1 MSVVDAAPEFIAA
14 GFGIVVA
21 VSSFHDV
28 PISPVGLGHVREG
41 AKLAGVSCSQRYK
54 RSLRARKDSGSLPR
68 GKHNSTPSS
77 GPTTPNRSSQKAG
90 TSLMMLPP
98 CYTFNCSH
106 SIPKNQQCQK
116 ESKKSHY
123 YELSRK

>member
-21 VSSFHDV
+21 VGGFHDV

-54 RSLRARKDSGSLPR
+54 HFLRARTG
-68 GKHNSTPSS
+68 GESTPSGKQS
-77 GPTTPNRSSQKAG
+77 SKPNKRTRHNKGGNILTDAPG
-90 TSLMMLPP
+90 LL
-98 CYTFNCSH
+98 YF
-106 SIPKNQQCQK
+106 
-116 ESKKSHY
+116 
-123 YELSRK
+123 